1 MNISNPIWFKLH
13 TSMLCHRLC
22 IEQLTEVF
30 NKVIAK
36 AQALLIVKHLSTYV
50 QFKSNG
56 ASGNG
61 TAGQTYIGAAVIGG
75 STDQWNQISATS
87 GTAVALSSST
97 GLASGLNFTWS
108 ANAVYGVVP
117 SASGFNSTS
126 YANLMQSF
134 AVTHSGNAAMTMQYH
149 GLSAGQAFS
158 LYIYGQSDGNSSN
171 FGDTIT
177 VNGATQTLLESNISS
192 FVNGTNYLLFNGV
205 ADASGNIS
213 ISAVN
218 AAGKSEADING
229 LQLSFTQVPEPASIL
244 LFGAGIAGVV
254 VAAVGEGYCFLIDGL
269 SYIAVIAGLLAMR
282 LTKVERPRIHREV
295 WHELSEG
302 WTYLVG
308 FAPLR
313 NVLIFLAVIG
323 IVSAP
328 YAVLTPMI
336 AGQTL
341 SGGPDTLG
349 LLMAASG
356 IGALICAL
364 GLVMRK
370 AGSALV
376 GPMTV
381 AMAVF
386 GVVIFAFSVLRFRKS
401 VA

>member
-1 MNISNPIWFKLH
+1 MLRTDTHVSMISTAGQGRQSPFASIGKSVGAGLF
-13 TSMLCHRLC
+13 
-22 IEQLTEVF
+22 
-30 NKVIAK
+30 
-36 AQALLIVKHLSTYV
+36 ALLCSGTAHATLIDV

-61 TAGQTYIGAAVIGG
+61 TAGQTYTGAAVIGG
-75 STDQWNQISATS
+75 ATDQWNQISATS

-244 LFGAGIAGVV
+244 LFGASIAGVV
-254 VAAVGEGYCFLIDGL
+254 VARRRKRCDSPTAV
-269 SYIAVIAGLLAMR
+269 A
-282 LTKVERPRIHREV
+282 
-295 WHELSEG
+295 
-302 WTYLVG
+302 
-308 FAPLR
+308 
-313 NVLIFLAVIG
+313 
-323 IVSAP
+323 
-328 YAVLTPMI
+328 
-336 AGQTL
+336 
-341 SGGPDTLG
+341 
-349 LLMAASG
+349 
-356 IGALICAL
+356 
-364 GLVMRK
+364 
-370 AGSALV
+370 
-376 GPMTV
+376 
-381 AMAVF
+381 
-386 GVVIFAFSVLRFRKS
+386 
-401 VA
+401 